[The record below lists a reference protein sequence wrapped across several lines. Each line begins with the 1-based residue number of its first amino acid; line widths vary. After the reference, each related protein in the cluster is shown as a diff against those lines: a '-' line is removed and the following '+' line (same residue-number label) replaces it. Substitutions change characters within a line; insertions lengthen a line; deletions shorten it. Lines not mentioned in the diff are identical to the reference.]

1 MMKRLL
7 ALTLSLLVCASCLA
21 YPDLPDAAV
30 TPGKINPAVTQ
41 GNIKQ
46 TICVSGWTKTIRP
59 PASYTTNLKVQQL
72 RSGPYKSNLGPAA
85 FEEDHL
91 ISLEIG
97 GNPTDQKNL
106 WPQVWNPT
114 DGQGAHKKDHL
125 ENTLK
130 SLVCAG
136 SITLKEAQDAISSN
150 WLTAFDKYVTN
161 PPTRFKCQNNYR
173 DCRP

>member
-1 MMKRLL
+1 MKRLL
-7 ALTLSLLVCASCLA
+7 ALAAALPVFASLFS

-106 WPQVWNPT
+106 GPQAWNPT
-114 DGQGAHKKDHL
+114 EGRGHHRRDHL
-125 ENTLK
+125 KTPHN
-130 SLVCAG
+130 C
-136 SITLKEAQDAISSN
+136 
-150 WLTAFDKYVTN
+150 F
-161 PPTRFKCQNNYR
+161 
-173 DCRP
+173 

>member
-1 MMKRLL
+1 
-7 ALTLSLLVCASCLA
+7 
-21 YPDLPDAAV
+21 
-30 TPGKINPAVTQ
+30 
-41 GNIKQ
+41 
-46 TICVSGWTKTIRP
+46 
-59 PASYTTNLKVQQL
+59 
-72 RSGPYKSNLGPAA
+72 LGPAA

-136 SITLKEAQDAISSN
+136 SITLKGAQDAISSN
-150 WLTAFDKYVTN
+150 WLTAFDKYITN
-161 PPTRFKCQNNYR
+161 PPTKFSKRITH
-173 DCRP
+173 